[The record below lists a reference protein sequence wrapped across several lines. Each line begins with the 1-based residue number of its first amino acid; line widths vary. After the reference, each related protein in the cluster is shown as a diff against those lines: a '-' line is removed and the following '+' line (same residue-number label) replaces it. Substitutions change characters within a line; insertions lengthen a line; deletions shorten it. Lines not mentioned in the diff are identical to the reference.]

1 MGGYSFRD
9 VLRYLISGVVLFS
22 GRRGRR
28 PLRIWCV
35 WFREGVFACGF
46 GWGGYGEVFG
56 CSRDVE
62 GAVPYAFGVCGL
74 GRVFLPVG
82 LGVGG

>member
-62 GAVPYAFGVCGL
+62 GAVPYGVVDVFEML
-74 GRVFLPVG
+74 RVLFPTR
-82 LGVGG
+82 LGVL

>member
-62 GAVPYAFGVCGL
+62 GAVPYEVVDVFEML
-74 GRVFLPVG
+74 RVLFPTR
-82 LGVGG
+82 LGVL